1 MIRLYGA
8 DICEPCKQV
17 RRLLTKFGV
26 EHEFID
32 VSRTDYTGE
41 IPYLEL
47 ENGAIIIGLPKI
59 AQYIRNIRRQK

>member
-1 MIRLYGA
+1 MIRLFGS
-8 DICEPCKQV
+8 DVCEPCKQV

-26 EHEFID
+26 EHEYID

-47 ENGAIIIGLPKI
+47 EDGTIIMGLPNI
-59 AQYIRNIRRQK
+59 AQYLRSIRRQ